1 MDKRFEHTNVIVV
14 VTPTNGGD
22 NNTAVELTF
31 WAESGEQA
39 HALAETLKKTLS
51 NVSIQGTFDTRLTTA
66 TVATQSIY
74 GDGRT
79 YLSREFDADV
89 YSLSVETSAN
99 PAN

>member
-1 MDKRFEHTNVIVV
+1 MVF
-14 VTPTNGGD
+14 
-22 NNTAVELTF
+22 TAAIDGAVYAKHGT
-31 WAESGEQA
+31 
-39 HALAETLKKTLS
+39 
-51 NVSIQGTFDTRLTTA
+51 TFDTRLTTA